1 MRQNESQRSNFFV
14 DRWFLILAIAISLG
28 NGVFWL
34 YNLSSFKFS
43 AKSSAPA
50 SAQKAP
56 PIIAVTGLGRL
67 EPRGEVIRL
76 SASTSVEAAR
86 VTKLLVEERDKVR
99 AGQVIAILDGYETRL
114 AALNQ
119 AKQRLKAAQARLAR
133 VKAGTEVGEIAAQ
146 QAIITR
152 LEAELRGSVAA
163 FQASTARLKAQFGNA
178 QSEYHRHRNLF
189 QTGVISASALDS
201 KRLTVETLQQQLKET
216 KANLNRTTASL
227 REQISQAKA
236 ILSAL
241 AEVRPVDVR
250 VAQAEVDTA
259 SAAIEKAEADLN
271 LALVRSPYNSQIL
284 KIHTRPGE
292 LVDSNGIA
300 DLGQTDQM
308 YAVAEIYET
317 DIGKV
322 RIGQKATM
330 TGAAF
335 SGQIQGTVTQIGL
348 QVSKQDNLSTNPMAD
363 TDRKV
368 IEVKIR
374 IDDLA
379 DNQRVAAL
387 TNLQVQVAIRV

>member
-34 YNLSSFKFS
+34 YNLSDFKFS

-163 FQASTARLKAQFGNA
+163 FQASTARWKAQLGNA
-178 QSEYHRHRNLF
+178 QLEYHRHRDLF

-201 KRLTVETLQQQLKET
+201 KRLPVETLQQQLKET

-259 SAAIEKAEADLN
+259 SAAVERAEADLN

-317 DIGKV
+317 DISKV

-368 IEVKIR
+368 VEVKIR

>member
-1 MRQNESQRSNFFV
+1 MRQNESQRSNLFV

-34 YNLSSFKFS
+34 YNLSSFKFA
-43 AKSSAPA
+43 AKNSAPV
-50 SAQKAP
+50 QKAP
-56 PIIAVTGLGRL
+56 AIIAVTGLGRL

-76 SASTSVEAAR
+76 SASTSVEAAK
-86 VTKLLVEERDKVR
+86 VTKLLVEEGDKVR
-99 AGQVIAILDGYETRL
+99 AGQVIAILDSYETRL

-119 AKQRLKAAQARLAR
+119 AKQRLKVAQAGLAR
-133 VKAGTEVGEIAAQ
+133 VKAGTQVGEIAAQ

-152 LEAELRGSVAA
+152 LEAELRGRIAA
-163 FQASTARLKAQFGNA
+163 FQASTARLKAQLGNA
-178 QSEYHRHRNLF
+178 QSEYHRYGDLF
-189 QTGVISASALDS
+189 QTGVISASVLDS
-201 KRLTVETLQQQLKET
+201 KRLTVETLQQQLNET
-216 KANLNRTTASL
+216 KANLNFTMASL

-259 SAAIEKAEADLN
+259 SAAIERAEAELN

-284 KIHTRPGE
+284 KIHTQPGE
-292 LVDSNGIA
+292 LVDSKGIA
-300 DLGQTDQM
+300 DLGQTNQM

-368 IEVKIR
+368 VEVKIR